1 MSTPTTFWR
10 LAGMTYMSYVTRATG
25 TLRSALKEPLK
36 SKAMAGGSLSYNRSV
51 WNAGEMGEKKLVEAL
66 EKAAK

>member
-10 LAGMTYMSYVTRATG
+10 LAGITYMSYVSRATG
-25 TLRSALKEPLK
+25 SLRASLKEPLK
-36 SKAMAGGSLSYNRSV
+36 SKASQGFTLSYNRAT
-51 WNAGEMGEKKLVEAL
+51 WEAGEMGEKKVVDLL